1 MTRIAFCGG
10 GTGGHVMPAV
20 AVLET
25 LRQRCEVDAYLL
37 GTSRPAERVLVDQFA
52 LTHVDLY
59 GAQRSAMSHLGAF
72 MAARRTLSR
81 LRPDVAIG
89 LGGYASVGGILA
101 ARSLGIRTVLLEQN
115 AVPGRATS
123 LLSKIAANV
132 YLGLPVSRGRLAA
145 ELLGTPVRTEI
156 AKLASLP
163 TNRVAGCRE
172 ILVLGGSQGSRVV
185 SDSVLNA
192 LAENQESFV
201 DCEFAHQA
209 PADDVDDIAERYR
222 VLGLRADVRPY
233 FDDVPERLS
242 RGPMVVSRAGGTTVA
257 ELACAG
263 VPAVL
268 IPHSQA
274 FRDHQTL
281 NARVAEVRNGAVLV
295 AEHEIDR
302 LGGVLAW
309 LAQTPMARVRL
320 AVGIRCLAKPEAALA
335 VATGLGLQLQVGRKR
350 VAA

>member
-20 AVLET
+20 AVLES
-25 LRQRCEVDAYLL
+25 LRQRCEVEAYLL
-37 GTSRPAERVLVDQFA
+37 GTSRPAERALVDQFA

-59 GAQRSAMSHLGAF
+59 GTQRSAASHVRAF

-81 LRPDVAIG
+81 LRPEVAIG

-101 ARSLGIRTVLLEQN
+101 ARSLGIRSVLLEQN

-123 LLSKIAANV
+123 LLSKFADKV
-132 YLGLPVSRGRLAA
+132 YCGLPFAHGRIDA
-145 ELLGTPVRTEI
+145 ELLGTPVRNEV
-156 AKLASLP
+156 ANLASLP

-172 ILVLGGSQGSRVV
+172 VLVLGGSQGSRVV
-185 SDSVLNA
+185 SDSVISA
-192 LAENQESFV
+192 LADDRESFV

-209 PADDVDDIAERYR
+209 PADEVDDITERYR
-222 VLGLRADVRPY
+222 VLGLHAVVRPY

-242 RGPMVVSRAGGTTVA
+242 RGPMVISRAGGTTVA

-263 VPAVL
+263 VSAVL
-268 IPHSQA
+268 IPHSEA

-320 AVGIRCLAKPEAALA
+320 AGGIRCLAKPEAALA
-335 VATGLGLQLQVGRKR
+335 VATELGLQVGRKR